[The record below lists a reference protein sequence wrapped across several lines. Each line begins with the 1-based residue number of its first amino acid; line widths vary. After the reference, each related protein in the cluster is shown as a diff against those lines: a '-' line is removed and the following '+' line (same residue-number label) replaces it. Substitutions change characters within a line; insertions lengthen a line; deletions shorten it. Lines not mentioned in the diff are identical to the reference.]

1 MTIFVI
7 PGCQLCMGH
16 AVDKALLSL
25 VQIEVKGVITDLRL
39 QKVQLSQVRG
49 TVSEHDTR
57 LDTVEKQLQEDI
69 ETRRKEIDGILETL
83 VSTVKTLGELLGRVQ
98 ALEEDLAA
106 TNVKVEEQGLGLE
119 QLKDG
124 LAKADDKVEQLKREV
139 KCQRMKGVNPG

>member
-1 MTIFVI
+1 
-7 PGCQLCMGH
+7 MGH

-57 LDTVEKQLQEDI
+57 LDTLEKQLQEDI